1 MMPHGGYNSWR
12 DPWQDGSY
20 QRLVNLARSR
30 LGGIT
35 HLAEDAVQEA
45 LISWYRSDAA
55 NNPRARIETIV
66 ISRSHD
72 LRRQLGRSH
81 KREANAMIDGPSAT
95 PDADQALETSALRL
109 AAHQS
114 YRAAW
119 GEVEGQDGE
128 VLELLLAGFNQVEV
142 GRQLDLT
149 RSMVRSSVRRWRLA
163 LDQVESTLR

>member
-45 LISWYRSDAA
+45 LISWHRSDAA

-72 LRRQLGRSH
+72 LRRQLDRSH
-81 KREANAMIDGPSAT
+81 KREANAMIDGHSAT

-109 AAHQS
+109 AAHQN
-114 YRAAW
+114 YEATW
-119 GEVEGQDGE
+119 GGADDLDYE
-128 VLELLLAGFNQVEV
+128 VLELLLAGFNQLDI
-142 GRQLDLT
+142 GRRLNLT
-149 RSMVRSSVRRWRLA
+149 RSMVRSSVKRWQHA
-163 LDQVESTLR
+163 FHKTDDTP